1 MLLSSIYTFL
11 LCFTNCFFFKVS
23 CSTSEFRSD
32 GDYLLG
38 GLFAL
43 HEIDSVTPVFTP
55 ETTECVWHSI
65 SKSGYKMLQV
75 MKFAVEEINNST
87 TLLPN
92 VSLGYEIFDHCS
104 NTRNFHSVLNFI
116 SKNGSIRPKEKL
128 NNYQS
133 KVIALTGPYGSSRT
147 ITVAPLITMDLIPM
161 VNYGATS
168 YVLSDK
174 LQYPSFVRTN
184 PSNKDLIEMIIHI
197 IRWFGW
203 NWVAFLGSQD
213 DYSTDGLKLFNKYIN
228 NTGICLAYQEGLS
241 LNANYSLTVKKIDK
255 LNINVIV
262 IFALT
267 QYASK
272 IIKAAIANNIQD
284 KVWIASHSWA
294 MNQQLPREPGI
305 RKIGTIIGIAE
316 RLLSLPGFNEYVYSK
331 AKGTADAGHNVRAKS
346 EVQNKSETCNQDCD
360 YCSLMTAEEIINESP
375 THSFA
380 IYSAIY
386 TIAHALHKVLQC
398 DVNKCSKN
406 TIAKPYMLLEQIKK
420 LNFSLNGRQVKYDE
434 NYDPTI
440 RYAIVLWRTNVNPP
454 QFEIVGTYDKLPEIT
469 LTINKTL
476 MTWHNNG
483 SVPFSNCSFEC
494 KAGYSRQPEGF
505 HSCCFTCKKCPRN
518 SYVDFSRD
526 PYTCFP
532 CAESE
537 WSDEGSTTCKTRS
550 VVYPQFTEIP
560 SIIVM
565 ISAAWLII
573 LLFAVFCVF
582 AYNYDTPVVKSAGG
596 SMCFLMLASLI
607 LSSVSVFFFFGK
619 PTSVFCLLR
628 NVIFT
633 FFFTVCISCLTVRSF
648 QIVCVFKMAAQFPK
662 VYSLWVKHNGQWLF
676 IAFSSFVHLIS
687 CVIWMTVN
695 PVKLI
700 ADSWTFNDQI
710 MLLCEMGNTITLTIV
725 LFISWFLGFL
735 CLLFSYM
742 GRDLPKN
749 YNEAKPITFSLI
761 LYYLTWIAY
770 FTVYLSIKSKYIV
783 ILNAVAQIS
792 SVNGILFSY
801 FIPKSYIIIFKPQK
815 NTPTYFQTSIQ
826 NYTQTISRS

>member
-23 CSTSEFRSD
+23 CSTSEFRLE

-55 ETTECVWHSI
+55 ETTECVCI
-65 SKSGYKMLQV
+65 SLKSHFIYMLSTL

-262 IFALT
+262 IFALKE
-267 QYASK
+267 YARK

-346 EVQNKSETCNQDCD
+346 EVQNKSEKCNQDCD
-360 YCSLMTAEEIINESP
+360 YCSLMTAEDIINESP

-398 DVNKCSKN
+398 DLNKCSKN
-406 TIAKPYMLLEQIKK
+406 TILLEQIKK
-420 LNFSLNGRQVKYDE
+420 LNFSLNGQQVKYDE
-434 NYDPTI
+434 NYDPI
-440 RYAIVLWRTNVNPP
+440 IHYAVVLWRTHVNPP

-469 LTINKTL
+469 LTINKTR

-518 SYVDFSRD
+518 RD

-628 NVIFT
+628 NAIFT

-710 MLLCEMGNTITLTIV
+710 MLICEMGNTITLTIV

-749 YNEAKPITFSLI
+749 YNEAKSITFSLI

-770 FTVYLSIKSKYIV
+770 FTAYLSIKSKYIV

-792 SVNGILFSY
+792 SINGILFSY

>member
-11 LCFTNCFFFKVS
+11 LCFTSCFFFKVS

-92 VSLGYEIFDHCS
+92 VSLGYEIFDLCS

-116 SKNGSIRPKEKL
+116 SKNVFSSL
-128 NNYQS
+128 S
-133 KVIALTGPYGSSRT
+133 K
-147 ITVAPLITMDLIPM
+147 

-228 NTGICLAYQEGLS
+228 NTGICLAYQEGLI

-262 IFALT
+262 IFALKE
-267 QYASK
+267 YASK

-398 DVNKCSKN
+398 DMNKCSKN

-420 LNFSLNGRQVKYDE
+420 LNFSLNGQQVKYDE
-434 NYDPTI
+434 NYDPI
-440 RYAIVLWRTNVNPP
+440 IHYAIVLWRTNVNPP

-483 SVPFSNCSFEC
+483 SVPFSNCSVEC

-676 IAFSSFVHLIS
+676 IAFSSFIHFIS
-687 CVIWMTVN
+687 CVVWITVN

-700 ADSWTFNDQI
+700 ADTLTPQDK
-710 MLLCEMGNTITLTIV
+710 LLLICERGNPITLIIV
-725 LFISWFLGFL
+725 MFISWFLGFL

-749 YNEAKPITFSLI
+749 CNEAKSITFSLI

-770 FTVYLSIKSKYIV
+770 FTLKNIKSKY
-783 ILNAVAQIS
+783 
-792 SVNGILFSY
+792 
-801 FIPKSYIIIFKPQK
+801 
-815 NTPTYFQTSIQ
+815 
-826 NYTQTISRS
+826 